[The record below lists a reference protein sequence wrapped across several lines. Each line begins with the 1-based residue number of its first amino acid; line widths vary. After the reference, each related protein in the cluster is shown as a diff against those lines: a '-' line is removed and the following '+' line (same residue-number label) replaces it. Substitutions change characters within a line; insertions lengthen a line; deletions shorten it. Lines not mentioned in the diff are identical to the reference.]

1 MGTGKKGEKDRYEGK
16 RRRRKGFRKWRENE
30 MEEKFVRYLA
40 DELLSSKCPPLP
52 ASLLAA
58 EGDQLE

>member
-1 MGTGKKGEKDRYEGK
+1 MGTEKKGERDRYKGK
-16 RRRRKGFRKWRENE
+16 RRRKGFRKWRENE
-30 MEEKFVRYLA
+30 MEKKFVRYLA